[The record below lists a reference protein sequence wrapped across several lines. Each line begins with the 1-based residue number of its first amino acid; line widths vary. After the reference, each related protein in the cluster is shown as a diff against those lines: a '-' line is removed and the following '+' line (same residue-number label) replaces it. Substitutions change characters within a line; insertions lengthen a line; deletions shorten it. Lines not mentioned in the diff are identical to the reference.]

1 MSITLLLAMTL
12 AAGSLGTDLSTV
24 ALAEVEA
31 SAEMA
36 QSQITR
42 SAPATPAAGTAQTDA
57 RFAHWLGCWRLEDDL
72 VGTGARVCITPD
84 DKQGVKLQT
93 LLGTE
98 RGLDEVILPDGVARP
113 IADPE
118 CKGTER
124 SEWSSDGL
132 RVFRVTDVSC
142 GTDPARKVSGVTFLT
157 KGPAWVTVQLV
168 EGGPTKSVRVQRYRR
183 SLDQKLAD
191 GSRAPMPSARML
203 MEAPRATGTDWNVT
217 DVIEASAKLPADAV
231 QAAISEDSGSYDLNR
246 RNLLAMDDA
255 GVPEPVIDL
264 MVALTYPK
272 RFVVQRAGAGSY
284 APSGISMGGGWYDP
298 FMSPLAFSSMY
309 DCYSNFSMGYRSY
322 YSPCGSMYSPYAYG
336 YNGYNNYSGNFYPGY
351 STYGGGWVAL
361 DPNAVSTSPST
372 EGRAVNGRGYT
383 QVRPRDA
390 EPSPVRSGNVGN
402 GAAHDNGGSS
412 SSGGGTSGVSSQG
425 YSGGSSGG
433 SSSSGSDSGARTAV
447 PRPPGQ

>member
-1 MSITLLLAMTL
+1 MSITFLLAMTM
-12 AAGSLGTDLSTV
+12 AAGLST
-24 ALAEVEA
+24 EA
-31 SAEMA
+31 SAAVA
-36 QSQITR
+36 QAQITR
-42 SAPATPAAGTAQTDA
+42 SAPATPAAATAQTDA

-93 LLGTE
+93 LVGTQ
-98 RGLDEVILPDGVARP
+98 RGLDEVIVPDGVARP
-113 IADPE
+113 ISDPE

-124 SEWSSDGL
+124 SEWSNDGL
-132 RVFRVTDVSC
+132 RVFRVTDVMC
-142 GTDPARKVSGVTFLT
+142 GKDPARKVSSVTFLT
-157 KGPAWVTVQLV
+157 KGPAWVNVQLV

-183 SLDQKLAD
+183 ALDQNLAD

-203 MEAPRATGTDWNVT
+203 AEAPPATATDWNVN

-246 RNLLAMDDA
+246 RNLVAMDDA

-298 FMSPLAFSSMY
+298 FMSPLAFSSMS
-309 DCYSNFSMGYRSY
+309 DCYSPYSGYRSY
-322 YSPCGSMYSPYAYG
+322 YSPCGSFYAPYGYG
-336 YNGYNNYSGNFYPGY
+336 YNSYYNNNYGNFYPGY

-361 DPNAVSTSPST
+361 DPNAVSATPST
-372 EGRAVNGRGYT
+372 EGRVVNGRGYT
-383 QVRPRDA
+383 QVRPREA
-390 EPSPVRSGNVGN
+390 EPSPIRSGNVGN
-402 GAAHDNGGSS
+402 GAAHDNGGGSS
-412 SSGGGTSGVSSQG
+412 SSGGGTSGASSQG
-425 YSGGSSGG
+425 YSSGSSGG